1 MIVKSGKALK
11 QTKTTNATFT
21 QLKVWVL
28 IPFLETDDPKLR
40 HYYDFTQ
47 NKKEFS
53 KAFGEMD
60 VEWVWQPVTM
70 QNFKEVI
77 ASIRKKSKGKT
88 PLVLNLCDGDEING
102 TPGLSVIRELRKHKL
117 VYTGSEIKFYD
128 ITTSKIPMKKAFD
141 RAGVLNANWE
151 ILNGNEKAMIGISE
165 RIGTPIII
173 KPAVSGGSMGVSLKN
188 VVHTDEELL
197 QRVKEMKNG
206 YHGWNLVADGLI
218 AEQFIR
224 GKEYTTLIV
233 GSYQK
238 PAHCIVYPPVER
250 VFHHSLPEDE
260 RFLSFDRLWDLYE
273 EESAMPDDKD
283 FYDYYKPDPSLIP
296 AIEKLSLDAFIAVK
310 GTGYARVD
318 IRMDSATGNLYMLEV
333 NAQCGLS
340 EDEDYTSIGAI
351 LRYSGKSFTQLI
363 REIISDAFQRRGL
376 MF

>member
-11 QTKTTNATFT
+11 ETKTNNATFT

-28 IPFLETDDPKLR
+28 IPFLETDDPKLQ

-88 PLVLNLCDGDEING
+88 PLMLNLCDGDEING

-363 REIISDAFQRRGL
+363 REILSDAFQRRGL

>member
-11 QTKTTNATFT
+11 ETKTNNATFT

-28 IPFLETDDPKLR
+28 IPFLETDDPKLQ

-88 PLVLNLCDGDEING
+88 PLMLNLCDGDEING

-224 GKEYTTLIV
+224 GREYTTLIV

-238 PAHCIVYPPVER
+238 PAQCIVYPPVER

-318 IRMDSATGNLYMLEV
+318 IRMDSATDKLYMLEV